1 MKKYDIVQLMAREG
15 VINAFKHY
23 GIEKTEEKIKSVYKY
38 NPKLRDYMLKE
49 YNNIIKGD
57 RQ

>member
-23 GIEKTEEKIKSVYKY
+23 GIEGTEDKIKSVYKS
-38 NPKLRDYMLKE
+38 NIKLRDFMLKE
-49 YNNIIKGD
+49 YNKILRGE
-57 RQ
+57 RL